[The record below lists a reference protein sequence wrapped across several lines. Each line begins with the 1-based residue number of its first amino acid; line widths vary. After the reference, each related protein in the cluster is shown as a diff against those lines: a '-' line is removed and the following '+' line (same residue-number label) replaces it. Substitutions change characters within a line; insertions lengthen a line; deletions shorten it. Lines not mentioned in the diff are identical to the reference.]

1 VKRSHLHRP
10 ALLRRSGFVRSTV
23 RSVLFALISY
33 PLFVIALKM
42 QALLVTMPLMVT
54 VAFIVGFVLLEAGLL
69 LLLTNLI
76 NRIR

>member
-1 VKRSHLHRP
+1 MARFSPLS
-10 ALLRRSGFVRSTV
+10 LLRRSGFVRSTV

-33 PLFVIALKM
+33 PLFVLALRT

-54 VAFIVGFVLLEAGLL
+54 VAFITGFVLLEAALL

>member
-1 VKRSHLHRP
+1 MPRFSP
-10 ALLRRSGFVRSTV
+10 SSLLRRSGFVRSTV

-33 PLFVIALKM
+33 PLFVIALWM